1 MESEILRL
9 LAGLDIGKA
18 SFVLLAVVVLW
29 GMRQMVVSLLRIER
43 HMGTLSQHM
52 EKAADHAEYQHYF
65 LRELLAIFE
74 REGLPFRKP
83 KTEARKI

>member
-18 SFVLLAVVVLW
+18 SFLLLAVIVLW
-29 GMRQMVVSLLRIER
+29 GMRNIVTSLLRIER
-43 HMGTLSQHM
+43 HM
-52 EKAADHAEYQHYF
+52 EKMAGHSEQTHYF
-65 LRELLAIFE
+65 MNEMLAIFE

-83 KTEARKI
+83 KKEARKI